1 MQKSLI
7 ALAVLAASGA
17 AMAQSSVTVY
27 GIVDAY
33 VGSTKDTTG
42 AAGNTAKSATAQ
54 SQSVVNSGG
63 LKSNRWGLKGTEDLG
78 NGLKAS
84 FKLEQRFKSDDGSL
98 DGVNF
103 KGESS
108 LGLEGGFGKL
118 TVGRASPVYD
128 DLRDGTNPIGD
139 TNLSPVEDAIK
150 EAKSDYSSTWDNSI
164 HYRSPSFSGFSA
176 GLSYGLNEDKIAGAS
191 ATKNTAFTVQ
201 YKNGPLLVGYGYQDE
216 EDKNT
221 TVVDGDVQ
229 TFNLL
234 AASYDFG
241 VAKLV
246 GGYQTAKRETLGV
259 KTGETDSYY
268 FGVQAPVAPAIN
280 VYFGYVNS
288 KFDAVAANGDV
299 KAKGYT
305 IAANYVLT
313 KRTDLYVGFK
323 KIDKDNSDTGVDL
336 GKITQFS
343 LGVRHTF

>member
-42 AAGNTAKSATAQ
+42 APGDNPMDATKQ

-108 LGLEGGFGKL
+108 LSLAGGFGAV
-118 TVGRASPVYD
+118 TVGRTTSVYD
-128 DLRDGTNPIGD
+128 DLRDVTDPVNN
-139 TNLSPVEDAIK
+139 TNLSPVIDSIK
-150 EAKSDYSSTWDNSI
+150 EVKGDYSDTWDNSI

-176 GLSYGLNEDKIAGAS
+176 GLSYGLGENETSTLNAS
-191 ATKNTAFTVQ
+191 KNLALTLQ
-201 YKNGPLLVGYGYQDE
+201 YKNGPLLVGYGYQNE
-216 EDKNT
+216 ESQNVTGMNDK
-221 TVVDGDVQ
+221 
-229 TFNLL
+229 TFNLF
-234 AASYDFG
+234 AGSYDFG

-246 GGYQTAKRETLGV
+246 AGYQADKREILGV
-259 KTGETDSYY
+259 KEGDIDSYY